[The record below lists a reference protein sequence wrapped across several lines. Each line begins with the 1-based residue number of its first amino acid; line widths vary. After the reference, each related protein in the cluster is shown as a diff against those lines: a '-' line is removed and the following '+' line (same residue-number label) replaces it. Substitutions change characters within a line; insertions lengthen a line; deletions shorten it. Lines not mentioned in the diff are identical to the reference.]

1 MNRRLTPPPP
11 PMPGR
16 LSVASRPVKMAAV
29 RDIMDPD
36 PVTVRPDTPVEEV
49 VAALRQNELPGLPV
63 VEEERGLVGIVT
75 EADLV
80 LPDDEGDLHIP
91 HYINLF
97 GGTIFLEPLSRFEQ
111 RLRKAFASNAADMMT
126 SDPDTVAPDTTVQE
140 AARIIHES
148 GHNRLPVVEDGRL
161 VGVVTRVD
169 VLGALAA

>member
-1 MNRRLTPPPP
+1 
-11 PMPGR
+11 
-16 LSVASRPVKMAAV
+16 MAEVV
-29 RDIMDPD
+29 REIMDGD
-36 PVTVRPDTPVEEV
+36 PATVSTDTPVDAV
-49 VAALRQNELPGLPV
+49 VATLRTHELPGVPV
-63 VEEERGLVGIVT
+63 VDSDGRCVGIVT

-97 GGTIFLEPLSRFEQ
+97 GGTIFLEPLGRFET
-111 RLRKAFASNAADMMT
+111 RLRKAFASNAGDMM
-126 SDPDTVAPDTTVQE
+126 SRDPQTVAPDTTVRE

>member
-1 MNRRLTPPPP
+1 
-11 PMPGR
+11 
-16 LSVASRPVKMAAV
+16 MADLV
-29 RDIMDPD
+29 RDIMDPS
-36 PVTVRPDTPVEEV
+36 PPTVRRDSPVEDV
-49 VAALRQNELPGLPV
+49 VRTLRDHELPGVPV
-63 VEEERGLVGIVT
+63 VDEEGRVVGIVT

-97 GGTIFLEPLSRFEQ
+97 GGTIFLEPLSRFED
-111 RLRKAFASNAADMMT
+111 RLRKAFASTAEDMMT
-126 SDPDTVAPDTTVQE
+126 ADPQTVGPDTTVRE